1 MAMFDIFKKKK
12 ESKKKIVKKKV
23 EPKKEEVKIEVPKVE
38 KRKSSMSS
46 VYNIISKPHVSE
58 KSTDLA
64 EINQYTFE
72 VFPNMNKNKVKEAVQ
87 AIYGV
92 DVLSVNM
99 INVPGKKRR
108 IGRSEG
114 FKKGYKK
121 AIVTIKAGQ
130 KIEIL

>member
-12 ESKKKIVKKKV
+12 ESKKKTVKKV

-38 KRKSSMSS
+38 KRRSSMSS

-72 VFPNMNKNKVKEAVQ
+72 VFPNMNKNKVKEAVET
-87 AIYGV
+87 IYGV

-108 IGRSEG
+108 MGKSEG

-121 AIVTIKAGQ
+121 AMVTIKAGQ
-130 KIEIL
+130 KIEII